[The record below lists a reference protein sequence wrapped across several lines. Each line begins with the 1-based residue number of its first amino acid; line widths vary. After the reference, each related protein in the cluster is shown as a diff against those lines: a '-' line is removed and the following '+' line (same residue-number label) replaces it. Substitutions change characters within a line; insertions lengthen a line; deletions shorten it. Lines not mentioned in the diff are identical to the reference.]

1 MKPYRIEPTL
11 VVAALAMLPGAV
23 LAQGAAG
30 FPTKPVRVVIAQPPG
45 GAIDIQARLFTA
57 KMSENLGQQFIVDNR
72 GGAAGV
78 AGITAFTT
86 VTTAVP
92 DGYTL
97 LAVNPDFTFLPALYK
112 NYPIDPIRDFAPV
125 SLATRAPY
133 LLVVNASSPTKSVK
147 ELIALAHAQPG
158 KLNFG
163 AGNIGAGTHLST
175 MWFISAAN
183 IKATYVP
190 YKGTGP
196 ALLDLMGGRIDASLT
211 NVLSSGPHVKSGKL
225 RALGISTAQRSK
237 VLPDLPTIAEQGVPG
252 YNASTFHGYLA
263 PARTPVAIINKLS
276 AEFAKVVKSP
286 EMADK
291 LSGDGG
297 EPVGSTPEQ
306 FRQMIT
312 IEVPRWRKLIKDVG
326 ITITQ

>member
-1 MKPYRIEPTL
+1 MKCNRTRWAL
-11 VVAALAMLPGAV
+11 VIAATTALPCAV
-23 LAQGAAG
+23 LAQSAAG
-30 FPTKPVRVVIAQPPG
+30 FPSKPVRVVIAQPPG

-72 GGAAGV
+72 GGSAGV
-78 AGITAFTT
+78 AGITAFKT
-86 VTTAVP
+86 VINAVP

-97 LAVNPDFTFLPALYK
+97 LAVNPDFTFAPALYK
-112 NYPIDPIRDFAPV
+112 NYPIDPIKDFAPV

-133 LLVVNASSPTKSVK
+133 LLVVNASTPTKSVK

-175 MWFISAAN
+175 MWFISAAKIN
-183 IKATYVP
+183 ATYVP

-252 YNASTFHGYLA
+252 YNAYTFHGYLA
-263 PARTPVAIINKLS
+263 PARTPAVIIHKLS
-276 AEFAKVVKSP
+276 TEFAKVVKTP
-286 EMADK
+286 EMADR

-297 EPVGSTPEQ
+297 EPVGSTSEQ
-306 FRQMIT
+306 FAQAIT
-312 IEVPRWRKLIKDVG
+312 AEVVRWRKLVKDLDIKAPE
-326 ITITQ
+326 